1 MNGTDFNVSVRGD
14 NQPAANKLLVMVDG
28 RSIYIDAQGV
38 VFWKLLPVTLP
49 EIKRIEVLKGP
60 ASAIY
65 GFNAFD
71 GIINIITKSPEEM
84 RGTTLQ
90 FGGGNFGTITASA
103 IQAGTVDRF
112 GYRLSVGTNQNAD
125 WTNRSALSFRDYL
138 FNVQTEY
145 AFSSISKLTVSGGLV
160 DSNAWD
166 GPLQQDTVVSLK
178 PSQGYANV
186 TYQLSDLIIR
196 GYWQRFDAP
205 GVNQFNPLIA
215 PFQNF
220 TTVNGS
226 SATTTLADTYN
237 IDIQHGFRFWSINR
251 LTYGMNYRHN
261 TLSSNASSL
270 RTATENR
277 LGFFFKTI

>member
-1 MNGTDFNVSVRGD
+1 MQMNGTDFNVSVRGD

-166 GPLQQDTVVSLK
+166 GPLAAR
-178 PSQGYANV
+178 Y
-186 TYQLSDLIIR
+186 R
-196 GYWQRFDAP
+196 RF
-205 GVNQFNPLIA
+205 
-215 PFQNF
+215 
-220 TTVNGS
+220 S
-226 SATTTLADTYN
+226 
-237 IDIQHGFRFWSINR
+237 
-251 LTYGMNYRHN
+251 
-261 TLSSNASSL
+261 
-270 RTATENR
+270 
-277 LGFFFKTI
+277 